1 MGILGRLKS
10 GSFNESK
17 FENGKQSIKQPRA
30 CVPHTP
36 YALVLKFCVIYK

>member
-17 FENGKQSIKQPRA
+17 FENGKQSIKQPRVRA
-30 CVPHTP
+30 YRTHPTRW
-36 YALVLKFCVIYK
+36 F